1 MTDAHKALGGDA
13 HKAEK
18 LTRFYEARVASSP
31 VRPLSDKTNQGAPAG
46 ILKKPSAVAV
56 EPPAVPPSTPVTA
69 ALSLLSPAVSTPGGA
84 AGAGT
89 EGMAS
94 LTNISSLLVTL
105 RAERE
110 WLRSRI
116 KRGEHERRA
125 TTAQL
130 AQTEEQYKALAA
142 KAETLRGRLGRQ
154 ARVQAQAREQLGAL
168 DQKLRS
174 ISHTSVQFEEAVREI
189 RGESA
194 WGALAADGGVAV
206 VASDDAT
213 LPDTP
218 RRGSGAAAVTQPVCL
233 RTLQAGAA
241 ALCVSI
247 DSPQGLVGAAAADG
261 TVRLWHLFSG
271 RSAHTLAAHR
281 GCARSLHVHGSL
293 VLSGGGGGEVH
304 VWQAASGA
312 KAATLA
318 GHTHAVSALQAGSRC
333 AVSGSAD
340 RTLRQ
345 WDLATGKSILS
356 LGTPCVPWA
365 GLDMPAGAAATP
377 PPIGSNMGGHGDGS
391 GGADG
396 HGAAVTCLQ
405 FWNWALASGSSDS
418 TVKMWDLRTGACHR
432 TLSGHVR
439 RRAILAARNS
449 LAAQFCRRA
458 IL

>member
-1 MTDAHKALGGDA
+1 MGDAHKALGGDA

-154 ARVQAQAREQLGAL
+154 LQQHRRVRLLRALG
-168 DQKLRS
+168 R
-174 ISHTSVQFEEAVREI
+174 
-189 RGESA
+189 RGAPVSYTH
-194 WGALAADGGVAV
+194 L
-206 VASDDAT
+206 T
-213 LPDTP
+213 LPT
-218 RRGSGAAAVTQPVCL
+218 
-233 RTLQAGAA
+233 
-241 ALCVSI
+241 
-247 DSPQGLVGAAAADG
+247 
-261 TVRLWHLFSG
+261 
-271 RSAHTLAAHR
+271 
-281 GCARSLHVHGSL
+281 
-293 VLSGGGGGEVH
+293 
-304 VWQAASGA
+304 
-312 KAATLA
+312 KA
-318 GHTHAVSALQAGSRC
+318 
-333 AVSGSAD
+333 
-340 RTLRQ
+340 
-345 WDLATGKSILS
+345 
-356 LGTPCVPWA
+356 
-365 GLDMPAGAAATP
+365 
-377 PPIGSNMGGHGDGS
+377 
-391 GGADG
+391 
-396 HGAAVTCLQ
+396 
-405 FWNWALASGSSDS
+405 
-418 TVKMWDLRTGACHR
+418 
-432 TLSGHVR
+432 
-439 RRAILAARNS
+439 
-449 LAAQFCRRA
+449 
-458 IL
+458 